1 MPFANTRED
10 VFSFLQTEMP
20 NLQRDYGITKMALF
34 GSFAK
39 GTQTETS
46 DVDLLIESSISLGF
60 KFFELSDFLESG
72 LGRRI
77 DLVTFRQ
84 VEESKNKP
92 RYRNIA
98 ENVEKS
104 LLYV

>member
-1 MPFANTRED
+1 MPNANTREE
-10 VFSFLQTEMP
+10 VFSFLHAEMP
-20 NLQRDYGITKMALF
+20 KLQRDYGITKMALF
-34 GSFAK
+34 GSFAN

-46 DVDLLIESSISLGF
+46 DIDLLIESSRSLGF

-72 LGRRI
+72 LGRKI

-92 RYRNIA
+92 RYRTIA
-98 ENVEKS
+98 ENVERS

>member
-1 MPFANTRED
+1 MGDVNSRED
-10 VFSFLQTEMP
+10 VLSFLKNEMP
-20 NLQRDYGITKMALF
+20 KLQSEFGVTKMALF
-34 GSFAK
+34 GSFAN

-46 DVDLLIESSISLGF
+46 DIDLLIESSQSLGF
-60 KFFELSDFLESG
+60 KFFELSDFLENG

-84 VEESKNKP
+84 VAESKNKP
-92 RYRNIA
+92 RYKKIA
-98 ENVEKS
+98 ENVERS